1 MMECQFKP
9 IRDKTTKIGD
19 NGPIT
24 HQGTVNSLITLRVEC
39 LEPNNVATNTK
50 FNFPELKNHLTL
62 PDIHSQ
68 MYPKPLGHGDLCPP
82 LLDQP

>member
-24 HQGTVNSLITLRVEC
+24 HQGTDNSLIT
-39 LEPNNVATNTK
+39 
-50 FNFPELKNHLTL
+50 
-62 PDIHSQ
+62 
-68 MYPKPLGHGDLCPP
+68 
-82 LLDQP
+82 